1 MGIFRNRV
9 AKGMVLASLPLLAAC
24 GASETRPVSAGTIA
38 APPPTGTVN
47 PRPHTPPPTQPS
59 RPTDGFLAPRVMSM
73 PGLEAVIGER
83 ASALERQFGSPDL
96 DVREGDVR
104 KLQYRGTACVLDIY
118 LYPLSPG
125 AEPTATYVD
134 ARRASDG
141 LDVDRAACVAALK
154 R

>member
-1 MGIFRNRV
+1 MGIFRKRI
-9 AKGMVLASLPLLAAC
+9 ATGLVLAGLPLLAAC
-24 GASETRPVSAGTIA
+24 GTSGAKPVSSGTIA
-38 APPPTGTVN
+38 APPPTGTIN
-47 PRPHTPPPTQPS
+47 PRPNTPPPTQPN
-59 RPTDGFLAPRVMSM
+59 RPTDGFLAPRVMNM
-73 PGLEAVIGER
+73 PGLESVIGER

-118 LYPLSPG
+118 LYPLNPG

>member
-1 MGIFRNRV
+1 MIRNWKMAV
-9 AKGMVLASLPLLAAC
+9 IVLVPLLAAC
-24 GASETRPVSAGTIA
+24 GASGAKPVSSGTA
-38 APPPTGTVN
+38 APPIASSLPN
-47 PRPHTPPPTQPS
+47 RPVTPPPTQPS
-59 RPTDGFLAPRVMSM
+59 RPTSPDSGFLAPRVMNI
-73 PGLEAVIGER
+73 PGLEAVIGQS
-83 ASALERQFGSPDL
+83 ASGLERQFGSPDL

-118 LYPLSPG
+118 LYPLSRG
-125 AEPTATYVD
+125 AEPSATYVD